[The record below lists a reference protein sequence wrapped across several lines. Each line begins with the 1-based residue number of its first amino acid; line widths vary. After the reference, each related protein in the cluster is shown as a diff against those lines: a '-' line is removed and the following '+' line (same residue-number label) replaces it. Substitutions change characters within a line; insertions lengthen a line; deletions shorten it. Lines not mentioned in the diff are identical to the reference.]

1 MGSLYKN
8 GRVRS
13 YIMILLAV
21 TALLIS
27 APVKK
32 AITHGVNDRINGFTK
47 MLHDTT
53 GLSIS
58 YEKLSPSLLSNF
70 YIRNIRVFDDDGNQ
84 LLAISKTRVTY
95 SIINLIR
102 KDLQRGISSVIV
114 DGINLVKKHV
124 KPNRENETGGILET
138 EAPIHISNVVVAD
151 KKETKKADKKE
162 AKKETKKEVKETK
175 KTSKKKEKESK

>member
-114 DGINLVKKHV
+114 DGINLDVDELVNIISTFSSSGENSTNLAEIKKNHSR
-124 KPNRENETGGILET
+124 KY
-138 EAPIHISNVVVAD
+138 
-151 KKETKKADKKE
+151 KTKKYLP
-162 AKKETKKEVKETK
+162 
-175 KTSKKKEKESK
+175 